1 MPENRRARTLA
12 LARDVRG
19 MRRALLAGGLAILAA
34 FAVAGAGRAQEA
46 VAATSADEVVTS
58 HGISAFGDLKYPA
71 DFPHFDYVNP
81 DAPKGGTMSFRGTG
95 GSQTFDSLNAFILKG
110 EPAQG
115 LGLLYDTLLASSA
128 DEPDAAYGLVAE
140 SLEYPPDRSW
150 VIFNMRPE
158 ARFSDGTP
166 LTAEDVV
173 FTYETLLAK
182 GSPSFKIILKDIE
195 SVEALDPH
203 RVKFTFKPGV
213 ATRDLPALAG
223 GLSILPKHY
232 YATVE
237 FDQSTLEPPIGSGA
251 YVVDAVQPGKTIR
264 YCRSPDYWGK
274 DLPVNVGSN
283 NFDCIVYQYFADNNA
298 AFEALKVGDY
308 LFHQEYFSI
317 LWATA
322 YDFPALEKGW
332 VKREELDDNTPSGAQ
347 GYWFNLRRERF
358 QDPRVREAIGLM
370 FNFEW
375 TNETLF
381 YGLYSRTDSFFENS
395 PMQAEGL
402 PQGEELA
409 LLEEFRDQL
418 PPEIFTEPAW
428 TPPVNGKSQTDRGA
442 IRRASMLLDEA
453 GWKVGA
459 DGMRRNADGETLSVE
474 FVDDNASLERIIN
487 PYVANLRRIG
497 VDATYNRIDPAQMQQ
512 RQEDFDYDILPARF
526 SMSLSPSMELRQ
538 FFSSESADAKGSA
551 NLTGI
556 ADPVVDALV
565 EKVIQARTRE
575 EMEVRVRALDR
586 VLRAQADLG
595 AELVQRQ
602 VPDRLLG
609 RVRPAARAAAL
620 LPRRRLLVVRP
631 GEVRPAQGRGRA
643 ALKWAPISSAACC

>member
-1 MPENRRARTLA
+1 MPETRRALTLA
-12 LARDVRG
+12 LARDVGG
-19 MRRALLAGGLAILAA
+19 MRQALLAAGLAILAA
-34 FAVAGAGRAQEA
+34 FAVASAGRAQEA
-46 VAATSADEVVTS
+46 VAATSADEVVVS

-158 ARFSDGTP
+158 ARFSDGAP
-166 LTAEDVV
+166 LTAGDVV

-195 SVEALDPH
+195 RVEALDPH

-223 GLSILPKHY
+223 GLAVLPKHY

-237 FDQSTLEPPIGSGA
+237 FDQSTLAPPIGSGA

-264 YCRSPDYWGK
+264 YCRSHDYWGK
-274 DLPVNVGSN
+274 DLPVNIGAN

-317 LWATA
+317 LWATG

-402 PQGEELA
+402 PRGEELA
-409 LLEEFRDQL
+409 LLEAFRDQL
-418 PPEIFTEPAW
+418 PPEVFTEPAW
-428 TPPVNGKSQTDRGA
+428 TPAVSGKQQTDRSA

-453 GWKVGA
+453 GWKVGP
-459 DGMRRNADGETLSVE
+459 DGMRRNAEGETLSVE

-565 EKVIQARTRE
+565 EKVIQSRTRE

-586 VLRAQADLG
+586 VLRSKQIWVPNWYSGKFLIAYWDVFGRPPEQPLYSRGDAYWWFDQAKFDELKAEG
-595 AELVQRQ
+595 ALR
-602 VPDRLLG
+602 
-609 RVRPAARAAAL
+609 
-620 LPRRRLLVVRP
+620 
-631 GEVRPAQGRGRA
+631 
-643 ALKWAPISSAACC
+643 

>member
-1 MPENRRARTLA
+1 MPETRRARTLA
-12 LARDVRG
+12 LARDVGG
-19 MRRALLAGGLAILAA
+19 MRRAVLAAGLAILAA
-34 FAVAGAGRAQEA
+34 FAVASAGRAQEA
-46 VAATSADEVVTS
+46 VAATSADEVITS

-195 SVEALDPH
+195 RVEALDPH

-223 GLSILPKHY
+223 GLAILPKHY

-274 DLPVNVGSN
+274 DLPVNIGAN

-381 YGLYSRTDSFFENS
+381 YGLYNRTDSFFENS

-418 PPEIFTEPAW
+418 PPEVFTEPAW
-428 TPPVNGKSQTDRGA
+428 TPAVSGKQQTDRSA

-453 GWKVGA
+453 GWKVGP
-459 DGMRRNADGETLSVE
+459 DGMRRNAEGETLSVE

-487 PYVANLRRIG
+487 PYVGNLRRIG

-538 FFSSESADAKGSA
+538 FFSSEAADAKGSA

-565 EKVIQARTRE
+565 EKVIQSRTRE

-586 VLRAQADLG
+586 VLRSKQIWVPNWYSGKFLIAYWDVFGRPPEQPLYSRGDAYWWFDQAKFDKLKAEG
-595 AELVQRQ
+595 ALR
-602 VPDRLLG
+602 
-609 RVRPAARAAAL
+609 
-620 LPRRRLLVVRP
+620 
-631 GEVRPAQGRGRA
+631 
-643 ALKWAPISSAACC
+643 